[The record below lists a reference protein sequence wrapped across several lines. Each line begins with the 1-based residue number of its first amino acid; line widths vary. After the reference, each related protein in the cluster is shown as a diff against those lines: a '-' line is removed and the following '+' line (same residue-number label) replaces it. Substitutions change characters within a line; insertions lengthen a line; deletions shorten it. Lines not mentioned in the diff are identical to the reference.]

1 MHFFS
6 KEDIQMAN
14 KPMKICSTSLII
26 REMQIKTTM
35 RSITSHLSEWLSS
48 KRLPITNVGTM
59 WRKGKPCTLDGNVK
73 LLQALWK
80 TVWRFLRKLKKRT
93 PKWFSRSDPEYI
105 SKENKTL
112 IWKDTC
118 TPIFTAA
125 LFTITKIWKQLKC
138 TSTDEWIKKM
148 CVCVCIYIYIHTM
161 NY

>member
-14 KPMKICSTSLII
+14 RPMKICSTSLII

-80 TVWRFLRKLKKRT
+80 TVWRFLRKLKKKELPNDSAVPILSIY
-93 PKWFSRSDPEYI
+93 PK
-105 SKENKTL
+105 KT
-112 IWKDTC
+112 K
-118 TPIFTAA
+118 
-125 LFTITKIWKQLKC
+125 
-138 TSTDEWIKKM
+138 
-148 CVCVCIYIYIHTM
+148 H
-161 NY
+161 